1 MKLISQSKIG
11 DIVEIEGGQVEI
23 IRHHIAGCLVKPVK
37 INTQEVL
44 GNQVAILP
52 TSANFQISNWTEI
65 KEG

>member
-1 MKLISQSKIG
+1 MNISDCKEG

-44 GNQVAILP
+44 GSQVAILP